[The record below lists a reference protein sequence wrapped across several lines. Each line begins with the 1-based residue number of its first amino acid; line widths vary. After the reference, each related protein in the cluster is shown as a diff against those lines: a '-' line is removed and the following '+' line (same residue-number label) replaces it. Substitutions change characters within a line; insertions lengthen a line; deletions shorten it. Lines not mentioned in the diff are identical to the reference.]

1 MAGGSSSTT
10 TATIAS
16 PKGAQNYTAAF
27 AIVTSLFF
35 MWAVAVNMNDVLI
48 PHLKKACDL
57 TDFESSLIQTAF
69 FGAYFLMALPAG
81 WIMKRVGYG
90 KGILIGLGISALG
103 VLLFY
108 PAAETQVYS
117 FFLAALFIMACG
129 SATLEVA
136 ANPYVSVLGDPAK
149 SEFRLNLAQTF
160 NAVGAFITPL
170 IGKHFILSGI
180 EHTPAELAAMT
191 AEQLA
196 VYRGAE
202 ASQVKMPYLVL
213 FGIYLAI
220 MLLVYL
226 AKLPE
231 LKEEKLAEDD
241 LADVGIRSVW
251 GVRHTRLGII
261 AQFFYVGAQVCL
273 ASFMI
278 RYAQTMQPGMGE
290 RIAAD
295 YLFYHLVG
303 FAVGRLVGTF
313 LMRYVAA
320 QKLLS
325 IFAVLAALLT
335 GLSMVVGGPLATWA
349 AVLTGFFNSIMFPT
363 IFALSIKNL
372 GGKTKMA
379 SSLLVMA
386 IVGGALLPALMGY
399 LSDTIGIQG
408 AFIVPL
414 FCYLVIVYFGIVGYK
429 VQPAAIASA
438 QV

>member
-1 MAGGSSSTT
+1 MAGGSLSTP
-10 TATIAS
+10 TATLTES
-16 PKGAQNYTAAF
+16 LKGKQNYTAAF
-27 AIVTSLFF
+27 GIVTSLFF

-90 KGILIGLGISALG
+90 KGIIIGLAISALG

-108 PAAETQVYS
+108 PAAETRVYG

-191 AEQLA
+191 ADQIA
-196 VYRGAE
+196 AYRDTE

-213 FGIYLAI
+213 FGTYLAI

-231 LKEEKLAEDD
+231 LKEEKELEDAGAE
-241 LADVGIRSVW
+241 VGIRSVW
-251 GVRHTRLGII
+251 KIRHTRFGII

-278 RYAQTMQPGMGE
+278 RYAQAMLPGMGE

-303 FAVGRLVGTF
+303 FAIGRLVGTF
-313 LMRYVAA
+313 LMRYIAA
-320 QKLLS
+320 PKLLS
-325 IFAVLAALLT
+325 IFAVVAALLI

-349 AVLTGFFNSIMFPT
+349 AVLTGFFNSIMFSN
-363 IFALSIKNL
+363 IFTL
-372 GGKTKMA
+372 GIAGVGKYTEQA
-379 SSLLVMA
+379 SGILVMA
-386 IVGGALLPALMGY
+386 IVGGAIMPLSQGLLA
-399 LSDTIGIQG
+399 DQIGLQSS
-408 AFIVPL
+408 FIVPI
-414 FCYLVIVYFGIVGYK
+414 FCYAYLIYFGWKGHKTV
-429 VQPAAIASA
+429 
-438 QV
+438 